1 MPRFEPFAGLRYD
14 RTRTDLAL
22 VTAPPYDVIDA
33 ADRQAL
39 AERDRHNVV
48 HIDVPVD
55 DGSGADPY
63 VAAAERLHAWQ
74 QDGVLTIDPAPSFTA
89 YRMTFTDEAGH
100 RHQTLGV
107 IGALEVSRAADG
119 GDVLPHERTTPKARS
134 DRLRLLEATE
144 ANLSA
149 VWGLSLAHGL
159 SDAIAHDTKPDA
171 EWTDPGGVT
180 HEVWRIDDPNAVD
193 RISALGSSAPVVIA
207 DGHHRYDVAL
217 TYRDERRKRAEGVA
231 GPYDLTL
238 AMLVE
243 LAPDQLVVQPIH
255 RLLNGFGSMDAL
267 VAALDLSFTFR
278 DAGPIT
284 PALGDRLVDEGAL
297 ALLRPDGTAV
307 LLHPKPGAFDGVD
320 DLDSAR
326 LDHALAGL
334 PHEQTYQH
342 GVDLT
347 AAKVASGEAD
357 AAVVLR
363 PVTVAAIEAMANAR
377 GLMPP
382 KSTFFAPK
390 PATGVVIRL
399 L

>member
-1 MPRFEPFAGLRYD
+1 MPRFEPFTGLRYD
-14 RTRTDLAL
+14 RTRTDPAL

-33 ADRQAL
+33 ADRRAL
-39 AERDRHNVV
+39 AERDPHNVV
-48 HIDVPVD
+48 YIDVPVD

-63 VAAAERLHAWQ
+63 VAAAGHLQAWQ
-74 QDGVLTIDPAPSFTA
+74 HEGVLTVDPAPSFTA
-89 YRMTFTDEAGH
+89 YRMTFTDEAGQ

-134 DRLRLLEATE
+134 DRLRLLQATE

-149 VWGLSLAHGL
+149 VWGLSLARGL
-159 SDAIAHDTKPDA
+159 SDAIVHDAGPDA
-171 EWTDPGGVT
+171 AWTDPGGVT
-180 HEVWRIDDPNAVD
+180 HEVWRIDDPAAVD
-193 RISALGSSAPVVIA
+193 RISTLARSAPVVIA

-217 TYRDERRKRAEGVA
+217 TYRDERRQRADGAA
-231 GPYDLTL
+231 GPYDLTM

-255 RLLNGFGSMDAL
+255 RLLSGFGSMEAL
-267 VAALDLSFTFR
+267 VAALDRSFTFK
-278 DAGPIT
+278 DAGPIM
-284 PALGDRLVDEGAL
+284 PALGDRLIDEGAL
-297 ALLRPDGTAV
+297 ALLRPDSTAV

-326 LDHALAGL
+326 LDHALAGV

-342 GVDLT
+342 GIDRT
-347 AAKVASGEAD
+347 AAKVVSGEAG
-357 AAVVLR
+357 AAVLLR

-390 PATGVVIRL
+390 PATGVVIRSL
-399 L
+399 

>member
-1 MPRFEPFAGLRYD
+1 MPRFEPFPGLRYD
-14 RTRTDLAL
+14 PVRADLAL

-33 ADRQAL
+33 ADREAL
-39 AERDRHNVV
+39 AQRDPHNVV

-55 DGSGADPY
+55 GADPY
-63 VAAAERLHAWQ
+63 ADAADRLEAWRH
-74 QDGVLTIDPAPSFTA
+74 DGVLIADAAPTFTA

-107 IGALEVSRAADG
+107 IGALEVSRAAEG

-134 DRLRLLEATE
+134 DRLRLLQATE

-149 VWGLSLAHGL
+149 IWGLSLAHGL
-159 SDAIAHDTKPDA
+159 SEAIAPDAEPDA

-180 HEVWRIDDPNAVD
+180 HEVWRIDDPATVD
-193 RISALGSSAPVVIA
+193 RISTVASSAPVVIA

-217 TYRDERRKRAEGVA
+217 TYRDERRKRADGAA
-231 GPYDLTL
+231 GPYDLTMAL
-238 AMLVE
+238 LVE

-255 RLLNGFGSMDAL
+255 RLLSAFG
-267 VAALDLSFTFR
+267 ALDDLIATLNLSFTFSEGG
-278 DAGPIT
+278 AVT
-284 PALGDRLVDEGAL
+284 PDVGDRLVDEAAL
-297 ALLRPDGTAV
+297 GLLRPDGTV
-307 LLHPKPGAFDGVD
+307 TLLSPKPGAFDGVD

-334 PHEQTYQH
+334 PHEQAYQH

-347 AAKVASGEAD
+347 AAKVASGEAG
-357 AAVVLR
+357 AAVLLR
-363 PVTVAAIEAMANAR
+363 PVTVDAIEAMAHAR

-390 PATGVVIRL
+390 PATGVVIRSL
-399 L
+399 

>member
-1 MPRFEPFAGLRYD
+1 MPRFEPFPGLRYD
-14 RTRTDLAL
+14 RARAELAL

-33 ADRQAL
+33 ADRQVL
-39 AERDRHNVV
+39 AERDPHNVV

-55 DGSGADPY
+55 GVDPY
-63 VAAAERLHAWQ
+63 ADAAARLREWR
-74 QDGVLTIDPAPSFTA
+74 DEGVLTTDPAPTFTA
-89 YRMTFTDEAGH
+89 NRMTFIDEAGH

-107 IGALEVSRAADG
+107 IGALEVSRATEG

-134 DRLRLLEATE
+134 DRLRLMQATE

-149 VWGLSLAHGL
+149 IWGLSLAHGL
-159 SDAIAHDTKPDA
+159 SAAISPDTAPDA
-171 EWTDPGGVT
+171 HWTDPGGVT
-180 HEVWRIDDPNAVD
+180 HEVWRIDDHAVVD
-193 RISALGSSAPVVIA
+193 RISELAGSAPVVIA

-217 TYRDERRKRAEGVA
+217 TYRDERRKRADGAA

-255 RLLNGFGSMDAL
+255 RLLSGFGSLDAL
-267 VAALDLSFTFR
+267 VAALNVSFTFT
-278 DAGPIT
+278 GGGQVT
-284 PALGDRLVDEGAL
+284 PAIGDRLVEEGAL
-297 ALLRPDGTAV
+297 ALVRPDGTV
-307 LLHPKPGAFDGVD
+307 TLLHPKPGAFDEVD

-334 PHEQTYQH
+334 PHEQAFQH
-342 GVDLT
+342 GLDLT
-347 AAKVASGEAD
+347 AAKVASGEAG
-357 AAVVLR
+357 AAVLLR
-363 PVTVAAIEAMANAR
+363 PVTVAAIEAMAHAR

-390 PATGVVIRL
+390 PATGVVLRAL
-399 L
+399 